1 MGPPVP
7 LMKSKDSTCCDPPP
21 PMLLPSQP
29 LSGAFP
35 LPAHLP
41 GPHLLPR
48 LTRLSASERRR
59 GEGPVSILTTLGK
72 LEGPLGRFSGIQSLT
87 LGLAHSAD
95 RPSSRLR
102 WSSPL
107 NAGEQS
113 GQGSRPSLASWTP
126 VGIVLFLLKAWRG
139 PLCRAHRIDHA
150 PGPLGHKFLW
160 APQAMGEL
168 GVG

>member
-1 MGPPVP
+1 
-7 LMKSKDSTCCDPPP
+7 
-21 PMLLPSQP
+21 MLLPSQP

-126 VGIVLFLLKAWRG
+126 AGIVLFLLKAWRG
-139 PLCRAHRIDHA
+139 PFVVHIGLTT
-150 PGPLGHKFLW
+150 
-160 APQAMGEL
+160 PQAHLVTNSSGLLRPWGSWVWAE
-168 GVG
+168 VGPMECLECRLL